1 MSHYPTVSV
10 VIPCFNAA
18 SFIGETVRSALNQTI
33 APLEVIVVDDGSTDG
48 SAAIAESFG
57 SPVRVI
63 RQNRRRQAAARN
75 RGIAEATGEWIAFL
89 DADDVWLPEKLQRQL
104 DVAAGES
111 SAVTCAVY
119 CSATVP
125 IDAGAKIERPT
136 PESMRPEAFLRQEAP
151 QQTSELIVHRS
162 AKARFVESIHT
173 GEDLIY
179 VIDLMRECPIAICDE
194 PLVIYRVHPQSMV
207 RSTLEKDCNYH
218 AGIARWIEDHRQDL
232 GDATA
237 NRYHQVAAEMLLDC
251 ATSYVYRRDWRR
263 LEVVQRYVQNR
274 PDVETAPQ
282 ILSKPD
288 YPKFAYAGIDA
299 IRAFA
304 SACR

>member
-10 VIPCFNAA
+10 AIPCFNAA
-18 SFIGETVRSALNQTI
+18 SFIEETIRSALNQTI

-57 SPVRVI
+57 LPVRVI

-75 RGIAEATGEWIAFL
+75 RGIAEATGDWIAFL
-89 DADDVWLPEKLQRQL
+89 DADDVWLPKKLQRQL
-104 DVAAGES
+104 DVAAAGS

-136 PESMRPEAFLRQEAP
+136 SESMRPEAFLRQEAP

-162 AKARFVESIHT
+162 TKARFAESAHAA
-173 GEDLIY
+173 EDSIY
-179 VIDLMRECPIAICDE
+179 VLDLMRECSIAICDE
-194 PLVIYRVHPQSMV
+194 PLTIYRIHPQSMV
-207 RSTLEKDCNYH
+207 RSTLEMDCNYH
-218 AGIARWIEDHRQDL
+218 AALASWIEDHRNDL

-237 NRYHQVAAEMLLDC
+237 DRYRQVASEMLLDC
-251 ATSYVYRRDWRR
+251 ATSYVYRRDWSR
-263 LEVVQRYVQNR
+263 LKVVQRYVQNR
-274 PDVETAPQ
+274 ADVETAAQ